1 MEWIPHDKGSLV
13 NKTDEEMIRMAVQ
26 RDFPYNNAHFRVEFP
41 AFPEN
46 IFFDEVL
53 LPELLVE
60 AVEVREGNDPDR
72 ASRKYPG
79 ATRFTNLV
87 LRRGFNGSLALYQW
101 WKATSD
107 GDPGARQD
115 GTIYLLDE
123 EGNAV
128 SSWRINQSFPV
139 RYSVAPLIGLDGS
152 ILFETLEVCCATVKM
167 E

>member
-1 MEWIPHDKGSLV
+1 
-13 NKTDEEMIRMAVQ
+13 MAVQ
-26 RDFPYNNAHFRVEFP
+26 RDYPYNNAHFRVEFP

-60 AVEVREGNDPDR
+60 AVEVREGQEP
-72 ASRKYPG
+72 AQSSRKHPG
-79 ATRFTNLV
+79 STRFTNLV
-87 LRRGFNGSLALYQW
+87 LRRGFNGSLALYEW
-101 WKATSD
+101 WKITSE

-115 GTIYLLDE
+115 GAIYLLDE

-128 SSWRINQSFPV
+128 ASWRIHHSFPV

-152 ILFETLEVCCATVKM
+152 PLYETLEVCCDAVQM